1 MAPKKKNTKK
11 DKDETPT
18 RIAVVSSERCKPKKC
33 KQECKKYC
41 PVVKVG
47 KLCVEVTPSSK
58 LAWISEELCIGC
70 GICVKKC
77 PFDAIQIINLPSNL
91 EGETTHRYGPNSFK
105 LHRLPTPRAGQVRF
119 TRRRTARVID
129 SIHTGLAA
137 SHVHKYDHWSSCPPL
152 DALCRRVV
160 SVASQWWLASA
171 HHGQHSAQ
179 YKSFRPHSMS
189 T

>member
-18 RIAVVSSERCKPKKC
+18 RIAVVSTERCKPKKC
-33 KQECKKYC
+33 KQECKRYC

-105 LHRLPTPRAGQVRF
+105 LHRLPTPRAGQVRSL
-119 TRRRTARVID
+119 RRRADRVIFPTVLL
-129 SIHTGLAA
+129 SICL
-137 SHVHKYDHWSSCPPL
+137 PPIL
-152 DALCRRVV
+152 VIIHDRVC
-160 SVASQWWLASA
+160 ASA
-171 HHGQHSAQ
+171 FDACLVAL
-179 YKSFRPHSMS
+179 FCTTCNR